1 LAAISLGLAAH
12 PPRWRDKYFVEP
24 RRCVCL
30 ILMADQTSAP
40 TEQPWKPA
48 ANPWLI
54 AAGVMLA
61 TFMEVLDTS
70 VANVSLTHIAGNLSA
85 STDEATWVL
94 TSYLVSNAIILPASS
109 WLSRRFGRRRFLIT
123 CITIFTLASVLC
135 GLATSLGFLILARI
149 IQGAGGGA
157 LQPVS
162 QAVMLETFPPA
173 KRGAAMS
180 VYTLG
185 VVVAPILGPTLGG
198 WLTDNY
204 SWRWVFY
211 INIPVGIAAIFMCLR
226 FLEDPPYLK
235 NAKAG
240 KIDFFGFGFLALWIG
255 CLQVLL
261 DKGQDDD
268 WFSSNFIC
276 WLAVL
281 AVIGFI
287 VFLVRELTTP
297 NPIVNL
303 RVLKDRNLATGVL
316 LNFSVGAVLYSTT
329 AALPQ
334 FLQLL
339 LGYPSLQAGLVMS
352 PRGIGAIIGSI
363 VAGRILSK
371 VDGRLWMAQGAAAL
385 GLTMFLL
392 GGLNLN
398 ISPENV
404 IWPIVISGFA
414 IASIFVPMTTF
425 SVATLKRENM
435 GDAAGLTSLVR
446 NLGGSVGIS
455 LVTALVTRSTQMHQA
470 LLVEHFTKLD
480 APFRNQLS
488 ALQHSLAHQ
497 SGQAAQ
503 SQAYGV
509 LYQTLQQ
516 QAGLW
521 AYVEQFRWLALI
533 CLALGPMI
541 LLFKKAKAP
550 ADAAA
555 MAH

>member
-1 LAAISLGLAAH
+1 MDNQI
-12 PPRWRDKYFVEP
+12 PV
-24 RRCVCL
+24 
-30 ILMADQTSAP
+30 Q

-70 VANVSLTHIAGNLSA
+70 VANVSLTHIAGSLSV
-85 STDEATWVL
+85 SNDEATWVL
-94 TSYLVSNAIILPASS
+94 TSYLVSNAVILPTSS
-109 WLSRRFGRRRFLIT
+109 WFSRRFGRRRFLIT
-123 CITIFTLASVLC
+123 CITIFTLASLLC

-162 QAVMLETFPPA
+162 QAVMLETFPLE
-173 KRGAAMS
+173 KRGAAMA
-180 VYTLG
+180 VYAMG
-185 VVVAPILGPTLGG
+185 VIVAPILGPTLGG
-198 WLTDNY
+198 WLTDDY

-211 INIPVGIAAIFMCLR
+211 INIPVGIAAILMCLR

-235 NAKAG
+235 NAQAG
-240 KIDFFGFGFLALWIG
+240 KFDSLGVGFLALWIG
-255 CLQVLL
+255 CLQVML

-268 WFSSNFIC
+268 WFSSNFIR

-303 RVLKDRNLATGVL
+303 SVLKDRNLAIGVV
-316 LNFSVGAVLYSTT
+316 LNFSVGAILFGTT
-329 AALPQ
+329 AVMPM

-352 PRGIGAIIGSI
+352 PRGIGAIVGSI

-371 VDGRLWMAQGAAAL
+371 VDGRLWMAQGVVVL
-385 GLTMFLL
+385 GLGMFLL
-392 GGLNLN
+392 GGINLN
-398 ISPENV
+398 ISPGN
-404 IWPIVISGFA
+404 ILWPIIITGFGTT
-414 IASIFVPMTTF
+414 SIFVPMSTF
-425 SVATLKRENM
+425 SVATMKPENM

-455 LVTALVTRSTQMHQA
+455 LVTALVTRGAQAHQD
-470 LLVEHFTKLD
+470 LLVGHLTQFA
-480 APFRNQLS
+480 APFRNQL
-488 ALQHSLAHQ
+488 AIPQHSLAAQ
-497 SGQAAQ
+497 SGHAAQ
-503 SQAYGV
+503 MQAYGV
-509 LYQTLQQ
+509 LNQTLQQ
-516 QAGLW
+516 QAGLL
-521 AYVEQFRWLALI
+521 AYMDNFRLLALI
-533 CLALGPMI
+533 CLALVPI
-541 LLFKKAKAP
+541 IFLFRKAKGPAP
-550 ADAAA
+550 AGMAA
-555 MAH
+555 H

>member
-414 IASIFVPMTTF
+414 ITSIFVPMTTF

-470 LLVEHFTKLD
+470 LLVGHFTKLD

>member
-1 LAAISLGLAAH
+1 MGLAAH